1 MNRTREPAFRKAE
14 VHLTRGARV
23 AVVGPTSRT
32 WYRDQSVLIE
42 LFDMLQSCATDFA
55 VIGAGPFRIA
65 AATAAEITGTHPV
78 IYDVENFGAEELVVA
93 SQLIIAMACR
103 VSTELEAASPYIAV
117 ARANQIP
124 ILVLFA
130 TGDAVYLEN

>member
-1 MNRTREPAFRKAE
+1 
-14 VHLTRGARV
+14 
-23 AVVGPTSRT
+23 
-32 WYRDQSVLIE
+32 VLIE